1 VKTCR
6 IVLIILVAAIAVSGS
21 STAKFYKY
29 VDENGVVHFQDH
41 PPVDVGPDT
50 EVEELPEYKTKKSD
64 RNLPRKDN
72 KKSIGKIDYSNA
84 QVELYVT
91 SWCRYCNKAKEYFRS
106 RGIPFTEYDIE
117 KDMAAARR
125 KNKLSPQKGVPFAV
139 VNGRKI
145 YGYAPEA
152 YERALKSR

>member
-1 VKTCR
+1 VKTC
-6 IVLIILVAAIAVSGS
+6 LILLITLVVALAVSGL

-41 PPVDVGPDT
+41 PPENVAPDT
-50 EVEELPEYKTKKSD
+50 EVKELPEYKSKSTD
-64 RNLPRKDN
+64 TNVRKRNNEK
-72 KKSIGKIDYSNA
+72 ITGKTDYSDA

-91 SWCRYCNKAKEYFRS
+91 SWCRYCKKAENYFRS
-106 RGIPFTEYDIE
+106 RGIPFTKYDIE

-125 KNKLSPQKGVPFAV
+125 KDKLSPQKGVPFAV

-145 YGYAPEA
+145 YGYSPEA
-152 YERALKSR
+152 YESALKNR

>member
-1 VKTCR
+1 MKTCW
-6 IVLIILVAAIAVSGS
+6 ILLLVLAATLAVSGS

-41 PPVDVGPDT
+41 PPENVTSDT
-50 EVEELPEYKTKKSD
+50 EVEELPEYKSKSAD
-64 RNLPRKDN
+64 MNLPRKNN
-72 KKSIGKIDYSNA
+72 KKITEKTDYSDA

-91 SWCRYCNKAKEYFRS
+91 SWCRYCKKAKKYFRS
-106 RGIPFTEYDIE
+106 RGIPFKEYDIE

-125 KNKLSPQKGVPFAV
+125 KDKLSPQKGVPFAV

-145 YGYAPEA
+145 YGYSPEG
-152 YERALKSR
+152 YESALKNR